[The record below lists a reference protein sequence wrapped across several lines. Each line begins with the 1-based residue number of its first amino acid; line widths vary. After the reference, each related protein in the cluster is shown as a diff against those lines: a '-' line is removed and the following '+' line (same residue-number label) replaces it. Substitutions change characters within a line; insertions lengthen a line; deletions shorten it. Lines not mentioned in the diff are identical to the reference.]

1 MYDGWKLFFEKFV
14 IFELLAEIVR
24 IMAESYRVHILVKR
38 GDKFGTSG
46 N

>member
-14 IFELLAEIVR
+14 IFGLLAEIVH

-38 GDKFGTSG
+38 GDKRGTSG